1 MKRGVFVLGIV
12 ILFFLFLGSVSAHQ
26 PRLVYDG
33 LSSADN
39 PFVINNPEISQAFY
53 GMLKGQPDYYTISET
68 EGFELYLQILAPDVS
83 NARTD
88 FVAEIVF
95 DDKIII
101 LKKNESWDKF
111 YEEFAGDNYLNGPE
125 TELSTEP
132 GKYVIKV
139 SNTGNEGKYVLVV
152 GKIESFPFN
161 EIIKT
166 YINLPRLKMY
176 FEKSPLTAYF
186 NLISIPLWIVLGI
199 TITIIVIIA
208 KAKRKPNKKQRK

>member
-1 MKRGVFVLGIV
+1 MKKELVFLV
-12 ILFFLFLGSVSAHQ
+12 LFLSCLSFVSAHQ
-26 PRLVYDG
+26 PRLVYDR
-33 LSSADN
+33 LSSAEN
-39 PFVINNPEISQAFY
+39 PFAVNNPEISQAFY
-53 GMLKGQPDYYTISET
+53 GMLKGQPDYYMISET
-68 EGFELYLQILAPDVS
+68 DGFELYLQILAPDVS

-88 FVAEIVF
+88 FIAEIIFNGETIV
-95 DDKIII
+95 

-111 YEEFAGDNYLNGPE
+111 YEEFAGDNYLEGSEINFSAG
-125 TELSTEP
+125 P
-132 GKYVIKV
+132 GKYIIKV

-186 NLISIPLWIVLGI
+186 NLISIPLWILLAL
-199 TITIIVIIA
+199 IILSIAVIIRI
-208 KAKRKPNKKQRK
+208 KKKSKSRKRR